1 MRLTVRG
8 YPWELR
14 NTLLRGL
21 EFFFLSFFFFEFFKD
36 TKFALKI
43 LGKYGQAME
52 RACKGA
58 FKILQPQADGDLLSK
73 FQEYEME
80 QQKEMGFLF

>member
-1 MRLTVRG
+1 MRLTVSG

-21 EFFFLSFFFFEFFKD
+21 EFFNDSKL
-36 TKFALKI
+36 ALKI

-52 RACKGA
+52 RAHKGA

-73 FQEYEME
+73 FLE
-80 QQKEMGFLF
+80 

>member
-1 MRLTVRG
+1 MRLTVSG

-21 EFFFLSFFFFEFFKD
+21 EFFKD

-43 LGKYGQAME
+43 LGKYSQAME

-73 FQEYEME
+73 FQE
-80 QQKEMGFLF
+80 